1 MAVDTSADITTDYLE
16 SKAHDDLLETYDDE
30 GKSTVTTFLESALD
44 VVQSFMMQHNKHVIE
59 PPGVIFNP
67 KTSGVRY
74 DPYHRQG
81 ERLIFGG
88 PRGILRGGY
97 QYLSHHDYLTSPSLL
112 TILSNGLIHAY
123 DQQLAVE
130 YFDSHDIRPGRD
142 TPTIRLYDEYE
153 MLAAGADEAFAQMFS
168 LYTEADLTDK
178 SLREG
183 YIDEWAAW
191 HNRRGEIDTNL
202 FTAVAYTISER
213 VEAASGDAKDCI
225 VDGLS
230 VQEPLVRDG
239 QLSVLHK
246 QLNTIE

>member
-1 MAVDTSADITTDYLE
+1 MSVDTSADITTDYLR
-16 SKAHDDLLETYDDE
+16 SRAHDDLLETYDAE
-30 GKSTVTTFLESALD
+30 GKSSVKMFLESALN
-44 VVQSFMMQHNKHVIE
+44 VVHSFMMEHNKHVVE

-67 KTSGVRY
+67 KTSGVQY

-97 QYLSHHDYLTSPSLL
+97 QYLSQHDYLTSPSLL
-112 TILSNGLIHAY
+112 TILSNGLVHAY
-123 DQQLAVE
+123 NQQLAFE
-130 YFDSHDIRPGRD
+130 YFDSHDTRPRQD
-142 TPTIRLYDEYE
+142 MSAIRLYNEYE
-153 MLAAGADEAFAQMFS
+153 MLAAGADEAFAQMFC
-168 LYTEADLTDK
+168 LYIEADITDK

-183 YIDEWAAW
+183 FIDEWAAW
-191 HNRRGEIDTNL
+191 HDRRGEMDTSL

-225 VDGLS
+225 VDGLAI
-230 VQEPLVRDG
+230 QEPLVREG

-246 QLNTIE
+246 QLNTTE